1 MFDLLIKLVTWMM
14 RRCDYM
20 LVVRRRGKG
29 FLAVN
34 TDEDGRKHLSAIT
47 VCAIKNGYEDAK
59 DYVLDTAADYLQP
72 LAIESREFA
81 ERIK

>member
-20 LVVRRRGKG
+20 LVVRRRGEG

-47 VCAIKNGYEDAK
+47 VCAIKNEY
-59 DYVLDTAADYLQP
+59 
-72 LAIESREFA
+72 
-81 ERIK
+81 